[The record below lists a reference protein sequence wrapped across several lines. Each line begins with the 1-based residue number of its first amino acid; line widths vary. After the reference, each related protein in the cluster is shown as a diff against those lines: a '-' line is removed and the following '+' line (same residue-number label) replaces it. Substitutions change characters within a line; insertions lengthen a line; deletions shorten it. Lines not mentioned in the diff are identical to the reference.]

1 MDGIGS
7 SKSGSS
13 PSSWH
18 IPTGEV
24 SRPSGCRVRNVR
36 ESGEEGVSVVRTKM
50 QNRVAL
56 MLALTLVAAGCATGR
71 AVRQGQQAADKG
83 DWDAAVVYYREA
95 LAKDPGRI
103 DVRIALQR
111 ATAAASAEHMSRA
124 RELEAQEQWSASAA
138 EYRLAADLDPANVFA
153 AAKAASIERK
163 LREDIEAL
171 RPPSR
176 METLRDQAR
185 QASQVPVL
193 ADPRAP
199 INLRFNNTA
208 VREILTSIGAFAGI
222 NVSFVE
228 APPITAQ
235 LSRPYSIDLQGET
248 LESALQQVLNN
259 NQLTFKVLNPR
270 GILVYG
276 SDQNGRTAH
285 EDVFVQVF
293 YLSHVEATEIQQLLT
308 QLIAQVPGVR
318 PQVVLN
324 KNTNALTVRATM
336 SVLEVFE
343 KLIRANDKPKAEVLI
358 DVEILEVDSQRV
370 KQLGLNLNQY
380 ALGFSMSPEVAPP
393 NTSGSFPPATPPPFN
408 LNTVSQGVSTADFYA
423 TVPTALIRL
432 LESDSKTKLLARPQ
446 LRGQE
451 RAALTLKLGDEIPIP
466 TTTFAAQAT
475 GGIANQPVTS
485 FSYRPIGVN
494 LSITPRVSFDG
505 EIILEITVESSRV
518 GPNVDVAGQSLPSFG
533 SRIATTT
540 LRMRDGE
547 SNLLAGLIKEEDRS
561 VVRGMPGLNRIPF
574 IRSIFGGSDT
584 TVGSSDI
591 VMIITPRI
599 LRSQELTAADLAPM
613 YVGTGNNFGASSQ
626 PALITSESIAG
637 TRTTPAPAAG
647 QAPPANV
654 TPPPPGGGAAQTP
667 PVVQLPPSV
676 TPPATPPTSGRAVG
690 IVPIQGNNPTAPA
703 APLSPAPTTPAR
715 VVVTPPGAEWQ
726 MGGQP
731 YNVPLT
737 VSNASGLSSL
747 TLTVTYNPAVVRATM
762 VNEGNLMRADGSTTA
777 FVPRIDPS
785 TGRIDLAITR
795 PGDKVGATGGGLL
808 ASIVFEA
815 IGPGQSQIAVAGVG
829 MNAAGQQ
836 VPLQLVPATITVK

>member
-1 MDGIGS
+1 
-7 SKSGSS
+7 
-13 PSSWH
+13 
-18 IPTGEV
+18 
-24 SRPSGCRVRNVR
+24 
-36 ESGEEGVSVVRTKM
+36 
-50 QNRVAL
+50 
-56 MLALTLVAAGCATGR
+56 MLALTLLATGCATGR
-71 AVRQGQQAADKG
+71 AVRQGQQAANRG
-83 DWDAAVVYYREA
+83 DWDAAVAYYREV

-111 ATAAASAEHMSRA
+111 ATSAASAEHMTRA
-124 RELEAQEQWSASAA
+124 RELEAQEQWSAAAA
-138 EYRLAADLDPANVFA
+138 EYRLAADLDPTNVFA

-185 QASQVPVL
+185 QVSQVPVL

-228 APPITAQ
+228 APPITQQ
-235 LSRPYSIDLQGET
+235 LVRPYSIDLQGET

-336 SVLEVFE
+336 SVLEIFE
-343 KLIRANDKPKAEVLI
+343 KLIKANDKPKAEVLI

-380 ALGFSMSPEVAPP
+380 ALGFTMSPEVAPP
-393 NTSGSFPPATPPPFN
+393 NTSGTFPPATPPPFN
-408 LNTVSQGVSTADFYA
+408 LNTISQGVSTADFYA

-432 LESDSKTKLLARPQ
+432 LESDSNTKLLARPQ

-451 RAALTLKLGDEIPIP
+451 RAALTLRLGDEIPIP

-485 FSYRPIGVN
+485 FTYRPIGVN

-613 YVGTGNNFGASSQ
+613 YVGTGSNFGASSQ
-626 PALITSESIAG
+626 PALITAESLAG
-637 TRTTPAPAAG
+637 RATTPAPPAG
-647 QAPPANV
+647 ATPAPPA
-654 TPPPPGGGAAQTP
+654 GAATQMP
-667 PVVQLPPSV
+667 PAVPQPAPV
-676 TPPATPPTSGRAVG
+676 TPPATPPASNRAVG
-690 IVPIQGNNPTAPA
+690 IVPIQGNNPPAPT
-703 APLSPAPTTPAR
+703 PPAPTTPAR
-715 VVVTPPGAEWQ
+715 ILVTPPGADWQ

-731 YNVPLT
+731 YTVPLT
-737 VSNASGLSSL
+737 VTNASQMSSL
-747 TLTVTYNPAVVRATM
+747 TLTVTYNPAVIRATV
-762 VNEGNLMRADGSTTA
+762 VNEGNVMRADGATTT
-777 FVPRIDPS
+777 FVPKIDPS
-785 TGRIDLAITR
+785 TGRIDLAVTR
-795 PGDKVGATGGGLL
+795 PGDKVGATGAGLL

-815 IGPGQSQIAVAGVG
+815 IGPGQSQIALAGVG

>member
-1 MDGIGS
+1 M
-7 SKSGSS
+7 
-13 PSSWH
+13 
-18 IPTGEV
+18 
-24 SRPSGCRVRNVR
+24 
-36 ESGEEGVSVVRTKM
+36 VRTKM
-50 QNRVAL
+50 QKRAAL
-56 MLALTLVAAGCATGR
+56 MLALTLFVTGCATGR
-71 AVRQGQQAADKG
+71 AVRQGQQAADRG
-83 DWDAAVVYYREA
+83 DWDAAVAYYREV

-103 DVRIALQR
+103 DIRIALQR
-111 ATAAASAEHMSRA
+111 ATAAASAEHMTRA
-124 RELEAQEQWSASAA
+124 RELETQEQWSAAAA
-138 EYRLAADLDPANVFA
+138 EYRLAADLDPTNVFA
-153 AAKAASIERK
+153 AAKAAAIERK

-176 METLRDQAR
+176 METLRDQSR
-185 QASQVPVL
+185 QVSQVPVL

-228 APPITAQ
+228 APPITQQ

-270 GILVYG
+270 GILVFG

-336 SVLEVFE
+336 SVLQVFE
-343 KLIRANDKPKAEVLI
+343 QLIKANDKPKAEVLI

-393 NTSGSFPPATPPPFN
+393 NTSGTFPPATPPPFN
-408 LNTVSQGVSTADFYA
+408 LNTISQGVSTADFYA

-432 LESDSKTKLLARPQ
+432 LESDSNTKLLARPQ

-451 RAALTLKLGDEIPIP
+451 RAALTLRLGDEIPIP

-574 IRSIFGGSDT
+574 IRSLFGGTDT

-599 LRSQELTAADLAPM
+599 LRSQELTATDLAPM
-613 YVGTGNNFGASSQ
+613 YVGTGSNFGASSQ
-626 PALITSESIAG
+626 PALITAESLAG
-637 TRTTPAPAAG
+637 RATTPAPTAG
-647 QAPPANV
+647 QTPPAGA
-654 TPPPPGGGAAQTP
+654 TPPPAAPTTQTP
-667 PVVQLPPSV
+667 PVVQQPPPV
-676 TPPATPPTSGRAVG
+676 TPPATPPTGGRAVG
-690 IVPIQGNNPTAPA
+690 IVPIQGNNPPVPTPA
-703 APLSPAPTTPAR
+703 APPDTTPAR
-715 VVVTPPGAEWQ
+715 IVVTPPGAEWQ

-737 VSNASGLSSL
+737 VTNASQLSSL
-747 TLTVTYNPAVVRATM
+747 TMTVTYNPAVIRATV
-762 VNEGNLMRADGSTTA
+762 VNEGNIMRADGATTT
-777 FVPRIDPS
+777 FVPKIDPA
-785 TGRIDLAITR
+785 TGRIDLAVTR